1 MADDWEDWEDEGLEP
16 TLPGVAG
23 GVKAP
28 AATAKKVSE
37 GGVEGRFFLMRSLHG
52 RKCSSQAHA
61 P

>member
-37 GGVEGRFFLMRSLHG
+37 GGWRGVFS
-52 RKCSSQAHA
+52 
-61 P
+61 